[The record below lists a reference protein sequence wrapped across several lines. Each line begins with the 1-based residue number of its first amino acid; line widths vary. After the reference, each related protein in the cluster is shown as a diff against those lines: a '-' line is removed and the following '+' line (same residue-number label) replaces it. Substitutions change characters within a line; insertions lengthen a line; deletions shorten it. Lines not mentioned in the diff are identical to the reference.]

1 MDVER
6 SGGGT
11 VPNSCGGR
19 WDGAGQR
26 EREEEACLATVA
38 SLVLAWRSATL
49 FGEDRVK
56 RLVLLCLLES
66 FGLRPRLPSIL

>member
-1 MDVER
+1 MVAR
-6 SGGGT
+6 SLT
-11 VPNSCGGR
+11 VA
-19 WDGAGQR
+19 GAGGMVQGR